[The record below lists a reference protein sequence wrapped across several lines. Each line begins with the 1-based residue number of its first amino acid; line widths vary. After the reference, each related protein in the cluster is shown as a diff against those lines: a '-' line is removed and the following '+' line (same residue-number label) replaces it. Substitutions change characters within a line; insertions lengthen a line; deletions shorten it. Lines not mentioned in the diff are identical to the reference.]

1 MAMFDKIL
9 NFFLE
14 NSRVNYTL
22 FFLIFAMGIYSY
34 INTPKEIFPKFEL
47 DMISITGHYQGASAV
62 ILDKMAVNDIEDEV
76 SNINGVQDVNSII
89 SSGRFTII
97 LELKKGINKYN
108 LVNKIK
114 DAISNIQNKFP
125 TDMNDVVVR
134 VVELNKSLLD
144 IAISSNKITLDELKS
159 MTEDFK
165 NKIQTIK
172 GISSIDIQGTSDKI
186 YEVIIDEKKLDAYKL
201 NKNAIY
207 SAISGL
213 SFIYPL
219 GKIQALDGYYFI
231 STFNGAK
238 TKKALKNT
246 LIKANNKSIYLSD
259 FATVQKHYEDSNT
272 LFNYNG
278 KNALNIQIKQNEDGN
293 AIDITKDIYTL
304 IEKQQALYPD
314 ISFTISNDQS
324 VKIKDR
330 LNIVIS
336 NILLGIILIS
346 ILVWWLINARMALI
360 ITLGIPTSFVIS
372 AIYFYLW
379 GYSINLISLVG
390 VLLALGIVVDD
401 AIVVSENIQQKI
413 EEGIPPKQASL
424 IGAKEMAKPVTI
436 ASLTTLFSFI
446 PALLIGGTLGEVIK
460 LIPLALGALVIASLV
475 ESFIFLPIHASHIL
489 KNNSKVKSW
498 KTINNIYSKIIHI
511 LMRYKKTFLFSFVLI
526 IPFLTFYI
534 AKNSKFQ
541 MFDSF
546 DSRTITISVKAN
558 VNTKLED
565 TFVMIKNI
573 QKDILDEKKD
583 EFFIKSIGAV
593 AGFRRDSASNSEA
606 YPYTAQLMIE
616 LEKLK
621 ESNFIDKYITPYLSF
636 YYDKKNR
643 IREDTSQTISKK
655 MQEFL
660 DKKNYKTKYN
670 LTDISIVQKKTGP
683 IKSDIKIGLIG
694 NHTQDIYKAINK
706 LQDAIGKFDGVVSL
720 SNTAT
725 LGAKEIKIK
734 INTYGEM
741 LGFNE
746 QNIGFLLSNMYLSR
760 KVTTTFDNKDMLDIK
775 IKRKRINNLE
785 EFKNLQIQTPDK
797 NFVYLKDIATLQT
810 INAFEKITKDKGEV
824 NLYVFANVNNKII
837 TASEIIDKLQP
848 LLNDI
853 KKNNIKIKLK
863 GENEKKKELARD
875 MISASALALILILLS
890 MLYLFNSFKDTFI
903 LMSVIPFSF
912 LGVLFGHL
920 IMGLNISLPSLIGGL
935 GLAGVVINDGIIM
948 MMQLK
953 TAKNLK
959 ELLEKASKRFRPI
972 VLTSITTLIGLSSL
986 IFFPTGQ
993 SVIFQSMATALGFGL
1008 AWGTI
1013 LNLLYLPVLYSFI
1026 NKVK

>member
-1 MAMFDKIL
+1 MKM
-9 NFFLE
+9 
-14 NSRVNYTL
+14 
-22 FFLIFAMGIYSY
+22 
-34 INTPKEIFPKFEL
+34 PKEIFPSFDL
-47 DMISITGHYQGASAV
+47 DMITIKGSYNGASV
-62 ILDKMAVNDIEDEV
+62 DILNKMAVIDIEDQVKSVE
-76 SNINGVQDVNSII
+76 GVDSVNTII
-89 SSGRFTII
+89 SPGRFSII
-97 LELKKGINKYN
+97 LELKKG
-108 LVNKIK
+108 VNRFDVASKVK
-114 DAISNIQNKFP
+114 DAITLVKTNLPS
-125 TDMNDVVVR
+125 DMDEPSVNVLENTKSLIDISLTSSKLNVDQMKDFASDLKSKILSIKGVNDV
-134 VVELNKSLLD
+134 EIFGDSDLYYEILLED
-144 IAISSNKITLDELKS
+144 QKIEAL
-159 MTEDFK
+159 
-165 NKIQTIK
+165 
-172 GISSIDIQGTSDKI
+172 G
-186 YEVIIDEKKLDAYKL
+186 L
-201 NKNAIY
+201 NKNEIFK
-207 SAISGL
+207 AISTL
-213 SFIYPL
+213 SYIFPV
-219 GKIQALDGYYFI
+219 GKIEGKSKHYYL
-231 STFNGAK
+231 STYNGAK
-238 TKKALKNT
+238 NENEFANTK
-246 LIKANNKSIYLSD
+246 IKLSNGSVYIKD
-259 FATVQKHYEDSNT
+259 IAKIAKKYEDSST
-272 LFNYNG
+272 LYSFNA
-278 KNALNIQIKQNEDGN
+278 KSALSLSISQLSTGN
-293 AIDITKDIYTL
+293 AIQIAKDIKKL
-304 IEKQQALYPD
+304 IEPLNLKNKD
-314 ISFTISNDQS
+314 INISISDDNS
-324 VKIKDR
+324 KRIKDR
-330 LNIVIS
+330 LNIVAS
-336 NILLGIILIS
+336 NILFGIILIA
-346 ILVWWLINARMALI
+346 ILVVLLINARMAFI
-360 ITLGIPTSFVIS
+360 ISLGIPTSFVIAS
-372 AIYFYLW
+372 IYMYMF
-379 GYSINLISLVG
+379 GYTINLISLIG
-390 VLLALGIVVDD
+390 VLIAIGIVVDD
-401 AIVVSENIQQKI
+401 AIVVSENIQQHI
-413 EEGIPPKQASL
+413 EEGMPPKEAAIKGASD
-424 IGAKEMAKPVTI
+424 MVKPVTI
-436 ASLTTLFSFI
+436 ASLTTLFAFLPSLMI
-446 PALLIGGTLGEVIK
+446 SGTMGEVMK
-460 LIPLALGALVIASLV
+460 LIPIALSALLVASLI